1 MTDTSTSTRI
11 NPSAVSSHPHSGSPG
26 PVADDTEQRVRQ
38 RIRALR
44 QARGWSLD
52 ELSRRTLISPSTL
65 SRIETGRRRVA
76 LDQLAPIARAL
87 ATTIDDLV
95 DVADEADVV
104 IRPRRCEIHGNVVW
118 PLTREQDAS
127 GRMVSKVRM
136 EPNDEPVVTDVH
148 PGRDW
153 FYVLEGTVRLVLGG
167 RERLV
172 HAGEAAEF
180 STMTPHWIGAHGGP
194 VELLAILDREGERA
208 HLGADE
214 RP

>member
-1 MTDTSTSTRI
+1 MADTSTTESDA
-11 NPSAVSSHPHSGSPG
+11 PY
-26 PVADDTEQRVRQ
+26 DDVERRVRQ

-52 ELSRRTLISPSTL
+52 ELSRRTMLNASTL

-95 DVADEADVV
+95 DVADDEDVI

-118 PLTREQDAS
+118 PLTREQDS
-127 GRMVSKVRM
+127 TGRMVSKVRM
-136 EPNDEPVVTDVH
+136 SPSAGPVETDVH

-153 FYVLEGTVRLVLGG
+153 FYVLEGTVRLVRGD

-172 HAGEAAEF
+172 RTGEAAEF

-194 VELLAILDREGERA
+194 AELLAIFDRDGERA
-208 HLGADE
+208 HLGAAD
-214 RP
+214 

>member
-1 MTDTSTSTRI
+1 M
-11 NPSAVSSHPHSGSPG
+11 
-26 PVADDTEQRVRQ
+26 
-38 RIRALR
+38 
-44 QARGWSLD
+44 
-52 ELSRRTLISPSTL
+52 
-65 SRIETGRRRVA
+65 
-76 LDQLAPIARAL
+76 
-87 ATTIDDLV
+87 
-95 DVADEADVV
+95 

-136 EPNDEPVVTDVH
+136 VPTATPPDPDVH

-180 STMTPHWIGAHGGP
+180 STMTPHWMGAHGGP
-194 VELLAILDREGERA
+194 AEILAILDREGERA
-208 HLGADE
+208 HLGAED
-214 RP
+214 RAS